1 MRSRWMTSRA
11 LGYTALMLL
20 WVAGC
25 LLAGWWQAT
34 RALDGNALSY
44 VYSVEWPVFAI
55 AGTFGWWA
63 LIHTTPAT
71 AEQKAER
78 QKLEQERR
86 NQAQAAKR
94 RPDEEDAD
102 LRAYNDHLADLAG
115 IDQHANDDRSPS

>member
-1 MRSRWMTSRA
+1 MRSRWLTSRA

-44 VYSVEWPVFAI
+44 VYSIEWPVFAV
-55 AGTFGWWA
+55 AGAFGWWA
-63 LIHTTPAT
+63 LIHTAPAT

-78 QKLEQERR
+78 QRLEQERR

-115 IDQHANDDRSPS
+115 IDQHAIDDRSPS